1 MNLKQYYDKKV
12 KIIADNDLTFEG
24 VVCDYF
30 LPEDNDNEQESIV
43 VEIDNKD
50 FIEFYPS
57 DIKSITL
64 T

>member
-1 MNLKQYYDKKV
+1 MNLKQYFDKSV
-12 KIIADNDLTFEG
+12 KIVADNDLIFEG

-30 LPEDNDNEQESIV
+30 SPEDNDNVQESIV
-43 VEIDNKD
+43 VEIGNKD

-57 DIKSITL
+57 VIKSITL

>member
-1 MNLKQYYDKKV
+1 MNLKQYFDKRV
-12 KIIADNDLTFEG
+12 KIVADNDLTFEG
-24 VVCDYF
+24 AVCDYF
-30 LPEDNDNEQESIV
+30 PSEDNDNEQESIV
-43 VEIDNKD
+43 VEIGNKD